1 MTARFKKGLMG
12 NFCRADKLFI
22 GKVGCVMDKDV
33 GNISGLRMD
42 LIKKYR
48 KQIREQ
54 TYVVRSDEIAQ
65 KMAQELFVSSPFFKG
80 PQIRGKK

>member
-1 MTARFKKGLMG
+1 MY
-12 NFCRADKLFI
+12 
-22 GKVGCVMDKDV
+22 MDKDASN
-33 GNISGLRMD
+33 GSGLRMD

-54 TYVVRSDEIAQ
+54 TYVIRSSEIAQ

-80 PQIRGKK
+80 PQTRGKK

>member
-1 MTARFKKGLMG
+1 
-12 NFCRADKLFI
+12 
-22 GKVGCVMDKDV
+22 MDKSI
-33 GNISGLRMD
+33 GASSGLRMD

-80 PQIRGKK
+80 PEVRGKK